1 MNQELEDYFRSKIDQ
16 LEEEKQELK
25 RKLAVICHVD
35 IDNGEDFDWY
45 VLHRLWDLENSLER
59 IMAISHEYG
68 GKEISLGYQ
77 YVLTCARHALQRS
90 RSLK

>member
-1 MNQELEDYFRSKIDQ
+1 MDGKEIIQMQALID
-16 LEEEKQELK
+16 ENEELK
-25 RKLAVICHVD
+25 RQLATICHVD

-59 IMAISHEYG
+59 IMAISHGYG